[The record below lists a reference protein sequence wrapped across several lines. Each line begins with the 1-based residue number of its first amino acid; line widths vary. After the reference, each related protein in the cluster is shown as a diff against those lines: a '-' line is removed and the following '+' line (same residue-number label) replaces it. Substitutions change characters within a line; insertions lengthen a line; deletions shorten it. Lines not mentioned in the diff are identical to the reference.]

1 MNHIAADRP
10 ILLLTN
16 DDGVDAKG
24 IHALAEAVSGL
35 AQIVVVAPDG
45 ARSGQSSA
53 ITPNKV
59 LRVMLQKEAEDYW
72 EYATTGTPV
81 DCVKLA
87 LDNVLPR
94 HPDMILSGIN
104 HGLNSGVSI
113 LYSGTMGAVL
123 EGCVM
128 HIPSIGFSLD
138 SFKPDADFGPAK
150 KFVRRLVKQV
160 LAEGLP
166 KCVCLNVNIPDGDEI
181 AGVRVVRQTSGC
193 WTQEYTQRVDEEGR
207 PGFWLGGT
215 FDNREREAEDTDEWA
230 LAHGFISVVP
240 CKVDMTAYDALEG
253 LKQIEK
259 I

>member
-1 MNHIAADRP
+1 MSHIDAERP
-10 ILLLTN
+10 IILLTN
-16 DDGVDAKG
+16 DDGVNAKG

-45 ARSGQSSA
+45 ARSGQSGA
-53 ITPNKV
+53 ITPNQV
-59 LRVMLQKEAEDYW
+59 LRVMLQRTASNYW

-94 HPDMILSGIN
+94 HPDLILSGIN

-128 HIPSIGFSLD
+128 QIPSIGFSLD
-138 SFKPDADFGPAK
+138 SFSPDADFAPAQ
-150 KFVRRLVKQV
+150 KFVRRLVKRV
-160 LAEGLP
+160 LSEGLP
-166 KCVCLNVNIPDGDEI
+166 KCICLNVNIPKGDDI

-193 WTQEYTQRVDEEGR
+193 WTQEYTPRVDEQGR
-207 PGFWLGGT
+207 SGYWLGGS
-215 FDNREREAEDTDEWA
+215 FHNRELEAEDTDEWA
-230 LAHGFISVVP
+230 LSHGYISVVP
-240 CKVDMTAYDALEG
+240 CRVDMTAYDALES
-253 LKQIEK
+253 LKQIEE